1 LLFYYIAVG
10 FFIVYFATTFGY
22 TPARANS
29 LANWYWISNAIA
41 LVATGLLS
49 DRLKVRKPF
58 MIVGALISATGVA
71 IFAARA
77 TQPTTSYYTFA
88 LLLIVIAAGSGLAY
102 CGWMAAFTETV
113 EKRNCAAT
121 ATGLAVWGWTI
132 RMVVTLSLIGLTLA
146 VSAANVLV
154 DNGPTAQAIVAKYPA
169 QVATLQLVDPT
180 TLAALNA
187 NANDVA
193 AQAKAASEL
202 SKVPLASVQQLI
214 VLKSRSA
221 PEVATL
227 QAIDPATL
235 ALLHANSHNVKADLK
250 AIGEI
255 AAKFHISAG
264 AATKRLLAAS
274 TLGTA
279 NLDLLFRYGNT
290 VNAAAARLQ
299 SAASTVPKA
308 DLAYLQKYGT
318 SVKQAQQKSPHQ
330 WQRWWWICFVGQLVF
345 LPFVFLL
352 AGRWSPRAAREDAEA
367 HEADAQRE
375 RRELA
380 SV

>member
-1 LLFYYIAVG
+1 
-10 FFIVYFATTFGY
+10 
-22 TPARANS
+22 
-29 LANWYWISNAIA
+29 
-41 LVATGLLS
+41 
-49 DRLKVRKPF
+49 
-58 MIVGALISATGVA
+58 
-71 IFAARA
+71 
-77 TQPTTSYYTFA
+77 
-88 LLLIVIAAGSGLAY
+88 
-102 CGWMAAFTETV
+102 
-113 EKRNCAAT
+113 
-121 ATGLAVWGWTI
+121 
-132 RMVVTLSLIGLTLA
+132 
-146 VSAANVLV
+146 
-154 DNGPTAQAIVAKYPA
+154 
-169 QVATLQLVDPT
+169 
-180 TLAALNA
+180 
-187 NANDVA
+187 
-193 AQAKAASEL
+193 
-202 SKVPLASVQQLI
+202 VQQLI